1 MPSLWRVTKMLM
13 AAFRQHVLGAISLH
27 RLAGSI
33 RKIERQLFEAHRKR
47 KLQTLT

>member
-27 RLAGSI
+27 RLARSI
-33 RKIERQLFEAHRKR
+33 GKIKRQLFEAHRKR